1 MSRKADL
8 VVGNTY
14 KGKGVFARKSFRKGE
29 DIINFKGKLFTFETL
44 PTPYDKFD
52 DHYVQIGD
60 NLYMGPSGDIDDY
73 FNHSCNPNSGL
84 AINGT
89 KARLIAIRD
98 ISADQEITWDYST
111 TMDEDEWN
119 LTCACESPNC
129 RKQIF
134 DFKYLPKNIQN
145 TYINA
150 NIVPQYI
157 LDNMKASSTV
167 KKRVRQ

>member
-60 NLYMGPSGDIDDY
+60 NLYMGPSGDSDDY

-89 KARLIAIRD
+89 KVRLVAIRD

-134 DFKYLPKNIQN
+134 DFKYLPKDIQ
-145 TYINA
+145 TVYTNA

-157 LDNMKASSTV
+157 LDNMKASGTA